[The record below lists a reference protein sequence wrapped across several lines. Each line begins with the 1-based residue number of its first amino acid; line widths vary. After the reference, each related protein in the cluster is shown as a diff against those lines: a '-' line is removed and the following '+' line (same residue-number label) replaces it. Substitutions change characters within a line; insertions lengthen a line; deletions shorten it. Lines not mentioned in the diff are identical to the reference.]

1 MQIKIRGAQQDH
13 NLSVPNAESTWT
25 VLELKQAIVRAHRG
39 DNELTADGM
48 RLIFAG
54 RVMNDSQALSEFG
67 IQDEQTVHMVVRPAA
82 SPDSAGAQQQQQQQ
96 QPQVGATIFGQQAGQ
111 ANPLGDLF
119 NQFVPAL
126 NQIMPALT
134 QGLNRMVPPTAAA
147 AAPVGPASE
156 GSASQ
161 QPNTTAQ
168 AQTAA
173 AQQAAQAAAAAQAAV
188 AAQAAAQAHV
198 QHMQAMQHQQI
209 LLHHHLHHHHQHH
222 VHHQVQFRGPVPQ
235 PPSVQVHIHVNLA
248 ELDELPA
255 RLQTFY
261 QRVAPAPVT
270 VRIEQPAPAAS
281 GQTAAP
287 PSSAAAPQ
295 GQTAPPAAQRPAPS
309 SAAPPAPAPAPAPA
323 AAATQPRPNLTQ
335 IVAAAGMP
343 VETEPATNLFDALER
358 EVMNSMEIA
367 DLMRLVNGDWSPIQ
381 KARPAVVAYINGEL
395 AADNSPGNRER
406 LAAKTAKAL
415 VLHLVDHVELRP
427 AFLMRQ
433 KPQQNIFRAL
443 ENGLYA
449 TSLELIHL
457 FLEEPCPSNFAQR
470 LRLHLVRFV
479 GSSIDHLS
487 REMLINGQADVD
499 VLVQALVRA
508 GIQAA
513 ARQNAQIGAFAPM
526 AGNMAMNAL
535 VMWRNE
541 YMQLHRRAGDS
552 AIFTTDPRVLPAA
565 PPSTAPATAATAA
578 AISGPPS
585 VSIDDLLDE
594 ALGEQSS
601 VPAPPTS
608 DPAIANLRRALQDT
622 SLAPEAVSSILEAAG
637 EAASAPQAG
646 PLDPVAKGLLPR

>member
-1 MQIKIRGAQQDH
+1 MK
-13 NLSVPNAESTWT
+13 
-25 VLELKQAIVRAHRG
+25 
-39 DNELTADGM
+39 
-48 RLIFAG
+48 G
-54 RVMNDSQALSEFG
+54 RVVVTSSILVSSMRMPRTLLS
-67 IQDEQTVHMVVRPAA
+67 
-82 SPDSAGAQQQQQQQ
+82 
-96 QPQVGATIFGQQAGQ
+96 
-111 ANPLGDLF
+111 
-119 NQFVPAL
+119 
-126 NQIMPALT
+126 
-134 QGLNRMVPPTAAA
+134 
-147 AAPVGPASE
+147 
-156 GSASQ
+156 
-161 QPNTTAQ
+161 
-168 AQTAA
+168 
-173 AQQAAQAAAAAQAAV
+173 AV
-188 AAQAAAQAHV
+188 
-198 QHMQAMQHQQI
+198 
-209 LLHHHLHHHHQHH
+209 
-222 VHHQVQFRGPVPQ
+222 
-235 PPSVQVHIHVNLA
+235 
-248 ELDELPA
+248 
-255 RLQTFY
+255 
-261 QRVAPAPVT
+261 
-270 VRIEQPAPAAS
+270 
-281 GQTAAP
+281 
-287 PSSAAAPQ
+287 SAAA
-295 GQTAPPAAQRPAPS
+295 TASPPPLPALLR
-309 SAAPPAPAPAPAPA
+309 APPAPAPAPAPA